1 MFSIE
6 FLHQIRRHEISFVER
21 HLPSGVRILEIGG
34 GTGFQAKLLSEHG
47 YDVASIDIPQS
58 NYAEERVFPVID
70 YDGAAI
76 PFPDDSFDVVF
87 SSNVLEH
94 IRDRVRLY
102 VEIERVLKPSGFC
115 LHAMPTG
122 TWSFWTI
129 VSHYLSTGQ
138 RLIQGRRATPP
149 ASPVHAGANPGQG
162 AGGPWLRTR
171 IHGVKQAARSAMC
184 RMVGLGIRIFQG
196 VRALWPPRHGET
208 GNAFTEIA
216 TFSRFWWLRHFR
228 RHGYEILSVEPMGL
242 FYTGYMLRGAKLPL
256 PVRERCARWLGSSCI
271 LYKLRPAGW
280 HESPLRSDQAALA
293 ADTRSHA

>member
-6 FLHQIRRHEISFVER
+6 FLHQIRRHAIAFVER
-21 HLPSGVRILEIGG
+21 HLPPGVRILEIGG

-70 YDGAAI
+70 YDGATI
-76 PFPDDSFDVVF
+76 PFADDSFDVVF

-102 VEIERVLKPSGFC
+102 VEIDRVLRPGGHC

-122 TWSFWTI
+122 TWCFWTI

-138 RLIQGRRATPP
+138 RLALRLEEQTAFRQRQAVARAPSERVLTVPGGLR
-149 ASPVHAGANPGQG
+149 AVKRTARAAIARVRNFAGA
-162 AGGPWLRTR
+162 LR
-171 IHGVKQAARSAMC
+171 GSMLKLA
-184 RMVGLGIRIFQG
+184 
-196 VRALWPPRHGET
+196 PPRHGET

-228 RHGYEILSVEPMGL
+228 RHGYEILSAEPMGL
-242 FYTGYMLRGAKLPL
+242 FYTGYMLRGKKWPL
-256 PVRERCARWLGSSCI
+256 SARERCARWLGSSCV
-271 LYKLRPAGW
+271 LYKLRAGDQ
-280 HESPLRSDQAALA
+280 HDPPLQADDAVPA
-293 ADTRSHA
+293 ADTRSPA

>member
-6 FLHQIRRHEISFVER
+6 FLHQIRRHEIAFVER
-21 HLPSGVRILEIGG
+21 HLPPGIRILEIGG
-34 GTGFQAKLLSEHG
+34 GTGFQAKLLAEHG

-94 IRDRVRLY
+94 IRDRLRLY
-102 VEIERVLKPSGFC
+102 DEIDRVLRPGAYC

-129 VSHYLSTGQ
+129 VSHYLITCHK
-138 RLIQGRRATPP
+138 LIQGRRTTPP

-162 AGGPWLRTR
+162 AGLPLRTR
-171 IHGVKQAARSAMC
+171 INGVMRAARTVMG
-184 RMVGLGIRIFQG
+184 RLLGLGIRTLQG
-196 VRALWPPRHGET
+196 VRALTPPRHGET

-216 TFSRFWWLRHFR
+216 TFGRFWWLRHFR
-228 RHGYEILSVEPMGL
+228 RNGYEILSVEPMGL
-242 FYTGYMLRGAKLPL
+242 FYTGYMLRGPNWPL
-256 PVRERCARWLGSSCI
+256 PARERSARWLGSSCV
-271 LYKLRPAGW
+271 LYKLRPAGR
-280 HESPLRSDQAALA
+280 HDSPAQPDNAAPA
-293 ADTRSHA
+293 ADPRSPA